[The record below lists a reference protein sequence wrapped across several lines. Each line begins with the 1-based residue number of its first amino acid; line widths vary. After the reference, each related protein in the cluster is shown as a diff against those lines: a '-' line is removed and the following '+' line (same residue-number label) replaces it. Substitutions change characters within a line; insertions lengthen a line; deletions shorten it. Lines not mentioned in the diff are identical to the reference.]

1 MSFAS
6 DRLIFWQMCWIQI
19 FLCLIFSIILR
30 QKSERKKFANVRFRT
45 FQSLTDIWDPLL
57 WQPLVCWINSVDAH
71 CAGLMM
77 HSDLMWWPQW
87 CKVDAHCA
95 GLLMHSWWFG
105 VTATCY
111 HGAQILPTVK
121 SGRKSKRCRKR
132 SSHFLFH
139 FEATLYRVLV
149 CSSRSKKLFVRRHQ
163 QAKTIWG

>member
-6 DRLIFWQMCWIQI
+6 DRLIFWQMCWIKI

-30 QKSERKKFANVRFRT
+30 QKSERKKLQMLGFEHFNPWLIFKM
-45 FQSLTDIWDPLL
+45 L
-57 WQPLVCWINSVDAH
+57 WRPLVCWINSVDAR
-71 CAGLMM
+71 CAGLM
-77 HSDLMWWPQW
+77 
-87 CKVDAHCA
+87 
-95 GLLMHSWWFG
+95 MHSWWFG

-132 SSHFLFH
+132 SSHFLFN